1 MKWAAIIVGVLLI
14 VLAILYFITPANSLP
29 AFLPGHDP
37 ASSAHHMKH
46 GIASLLLGLACF
58 AYVWFQGGKKS
69 PQKEEKSAE

>member
-1 MKWAAIIVGVLLI
+1 MKWAAIIVGVLLVI
-14 VLAILYFITPANSLP
+14 LAIIYLITPASGLP
-29 AFLPGHDP
+29 SFLPGYDA

-69 PQKEEKSAE
+69 PQKEEKAAE